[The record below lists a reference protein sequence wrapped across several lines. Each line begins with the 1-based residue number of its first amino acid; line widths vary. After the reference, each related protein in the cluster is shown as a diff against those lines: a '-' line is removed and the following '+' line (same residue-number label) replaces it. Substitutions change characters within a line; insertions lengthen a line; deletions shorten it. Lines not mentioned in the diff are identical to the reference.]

1 MGAQARSGA
10 SHRSSSWL
18 ATPASIA
25 PLSLTASQ
33 SSMNEKENLAQD
45 VCLYEYR
52 PFSAA
57 QFWRCEAEPTVLQRV
72 LGAFPAPVS
81 GRASSPVKWQQ
92 PCAASRPGGHHY
104 KTINQKKKL
113 KKIKFPSSLSA
124 PEGPQSAFISTAP
137 PAHLHLP
144 AGIPR
149 RAFVRV
155 QFPYLPGKSEITP
168 DSHCPW
174 PDRP

>member
-10 SHRSSSWL
+10 SHRPSSWL

-57 QFWRCEAEPTVLQRV
+57 QFWRCEAEPTVLQCV
-72 LGAFPAPVS
+72 LSAFPAPVS
-81 GRASSPVKWQQ
+81 GRASSPV
-92 PCAASRPGGHHY
+92 
-104 KTINQKKKL
+104 
-113 KKIKFPSSLSA
+113 
-124 PEGPQSAFISTAP
+124 
-137 PAHLHLP
+137 
-144 AGIPR
+144 
-149 RAFVRV
+149 
-155 QFPYLPGKSEITP
+155 
-168 DSHCPW
+168 
-174 PDRP
+174 